1 MNPTDWQIAV
11 SNVAYGTL
19 GAFLGGL
26 VIAGALVWAVRLGI
40 RVRRQEPSPP
50 KAHEHPQLPD
60 SGPVR
65 ETREIR
71 EPDEVPLAA
80 GESERLAPHELHNS
94 GSKRSDKQE
103 RSRWGSGSSGSF
115 GSGGPGR
122 T

>member
-1 MNPTDWQIAV
+1 MNPADWEIAV
-11 SNVAYGTL
+11 SNAAYGTL

-40 RVRRQEPSPP
+40 RVRRQAPRPP

-65 ETREIR
+65 EAREIR
-71 EPDEVPLAA
+71 EPNEVPPATD
-80 GESERLAPHELHNS
+80 ERGRLTPHELHRA
-94 GSKRSDKQE
+94 GGKRSDKQE
-103 RSRWGSGSSGSF
+103 RPRWGSGSSGSF